1 MATKKQLLWADLS
14 LFIISLAW
22 GYTFILSKDLLAEM
36 TPYYFLGTRFLFAA
50 LILLP
55 FIWKRLYQVERD
67 VWMQGILCGVVLCAA
82 FTLQILGI
90 DRTTPGKAGVIT
102 GTNVVLVP
110 FLYFLWRRKPVKKG
124 AVIGSIL
131 AFIGLTFL
139 SGKGEWTG
147 IALGDLLVFL
157 CAIFF
162 ALHILMV
169 DRFYEKKA
177 DVDSLSFVMIQLLV
191 VGVIDLVIAFFSEPI
206 PKPLSSYGWFAFWF
220 DCLIGTLLAY
230 VVQIKAQ
237 QFTPPVHVSIIL
249 SLEAVFAFLFSWLLW
264 GESVTA
270 IVLTGVLLMLGG
282 IYVTE
287 LSNHES

>member
-177 DVDSLSFVMIQLLV
+177 DLDSLSFVMIQLLV
-191 VGVIDLVIAFFSEPI
+191 VGVIDLVIAVFSEPI

>member
-1 MATKKQLLWADLS
+1 
-14 LFIISLAW
+14 
-22 GYTFILSKDLLAEM
+22 
-36 TPYYFLGTRFLFAA
+36 
-50 LILLP
+50 
-55 FIWKRLYQVERD
+55 
-67 VWMQGILCGVVLCAA
+67 
-82 FTLQILGI
+82 
-90 DRTTPGKAGVIT
+90 
-102 GTNVVLVP
+102 
-110 FLYFLWRRKPVKKG
+110 
-124 AVIGSIL
+124 
-131 AFIGLTFL
+131 
-139 SGKGEWTG
+139 
-147 IALGDLLVFL
+147 
-157 CAIFF
+157 
-162 ALHILMV
+162 MV

-191 VGVIDLVIAFFSEPI
+191 VGVIDLLIAVFSEPI
-206 PKPLSSYGWFAFWF
+206 PKPLTSYSWFAFWF

-264 GESVTA
+264 GETVTA